1 MGFFAGGFF
10 AQNLG
15 WQKFNCRSFSA
26 SFSTAYRQHC
36 SAHAHIRLLHR
47 LLPPTCPCR
56 HGSLKRSTP
65 FHWQK
70 YYWRTFTSLEI
81 RRFGESFP
89 CENNPLYGSSMC
101 VSITVVYCVYMY
113 LERSLRPECLQIL
126 NDWMWREFCCVRA
139 CMCACVRACMRA
151 CVHACMRACT
161 FMCVSFDQCCMVMS
175 RSHMSFHV

>member
-15 WQKFNCRSFSA
+15 WQNFNCRTFSA

-70 YYWRTFTSLEI
+70 YYRRTFTSLEI

-113 LERSLRPECLQIL
+113 LERSLRPKCLQIL
-126 NDWMWREFCCVRA
+126 NDRIWRELLL
-139 CMCACVRACMRA
+139 CACVCTCM
-151 CVHACMRACT
+151 
-161 FMCVSFDQCCMVMS
+161 
-175 RSHMSFHV
+175 